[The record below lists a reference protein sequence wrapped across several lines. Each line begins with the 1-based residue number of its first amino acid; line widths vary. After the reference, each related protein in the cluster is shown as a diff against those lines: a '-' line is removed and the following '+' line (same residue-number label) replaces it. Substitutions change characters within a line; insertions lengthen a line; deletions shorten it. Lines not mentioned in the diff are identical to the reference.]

1 MVIFEVMKIIHKA
14 SKQDH
19 TTNIFSN
26 FLMINKTKQNNA
38 IHELFFYI
46 KMRKQSAVTA
56 HDTNSSLLIPKY

>member
-26 FLMINKTKQNNA
+26 FLMINKTKQNNT
-38 IHELFFYI
+38 IHELLFYI
-46 KMRKQSAVTA
+46 KMTETVCC
-56 HDTNSSLLIPKY
+56 HCP